1 MNYYGSIMSL
11 IKSIEKRFD
20 INISNINNTFFI
32 KRKEKELKINY
43 LKNENSLRSFS
54 IPFGKLDAY
63 VLNYTTNNYEYFSE
77 IIDFIREKCLEYSD
91 LEINTIIDDMTVCK
105 WYSNKYM
112 GVLKDVAIIWRD
124 HFLEENIGLLNGFVK
139 MGVKPSDIL
148 ALDKGDSTLHRNEI
162 KNTFIK
168 MGFNVNI
175 LDNASVNDKDLIK
188 IGYDIISDFIL
199 SRKNKKIIIL
209 DDGAIITKI
218 LNKHKFENIISV
230 IELTEMGL
238 RRINKLDKIDYP
250 VLNVAKT
257 KLKRNL
263 TYPEISNSIFVRI
276 IELLGGE
283 KLVGKA
289 VLLCGYGD
297 MGEILADRLKN
308 YGCRVS
314 IVDPDIMRLIMAGER
329 GFNTYRTIIDAVKD
343 FKPFLIIGASGYN
356 SITKDIFKF
365 LGEKT
370 FFTGGATADLALF
383 NEYQENSEYINKF
396 GTQYLIDDKKMIVL
410 GNGRSVNLYYSEAI
424 PNRSNDIFKAGTL
437 VTVLNSYI
445 YNNNLNNDVNLNI
458 VDEWINN
465 SGILDYYYD
474 LHIKK

>member
-1 MNYYGSIMSL
+1 MNYYGSIKDL
-11 IKSIEKRFD
+11 IKSIEERFCL
-20 INISNINNTFFI
+20 NIINNDNSFI
-32 KRKEKELKINY
+32 IKKEEKELKINY
-43 LKNENSLRSFS
+43 SNNENSLRSFS
-54 IPFGKLDAY
+54 IPFGKLESY
-63 VLNYTTNNYEYFSE
+63 LLNYNSDNYEYFKE
-77 IIDFIREKCLEYSD
+77 IIEFINNKCLEYSD

-105 WYSNKYM
+105 WYANKNA
-112 GVLKDVAIIWRD
+112 GILKDVAIIWRD

-139 MGVKPSDIL
+139 LGVAPSDIL
-148 ALDKGDSTLHRNEI
+148 ALDKGDSTLHRFEI

-168 MGFNVNI
+168 MGFNVDV
-175 LDNASVNDKDLIK
+175 LDNASVNDQHLMKL
-188 IGYDIISDFIL
+188 GYDIINDFI
-199 SRKNKKIIIL
+199 STRKDKKVIIL

-218 LNKHKFENIISV
+218 LNEHKFNNIISV

-257 KLKRNL
+257 QLKRNL

-283 KLVGKA
+283 KLVGKS

-314 IVDPDIMRLIMAGER
+314 VVDPDIMRLIIAGER
-329 GFNTYRTIIDAVKD
+329 GFNTYRTILEAVKD
-343 FKPFLIIGASGYN
+343 NSPFLIVGASGYN
-356 SITKDIFKF
+356 SITKDIFEY

-370 FFTGGATADLALF
+370 YFTGGATADLALF
-383 NEYQENSEYINKF
+383 NEFQNNSQYINKF

-437 VTVLNSYI
+437 VAVLNSYI
-445 YNNNLNNDVNLNI
+445 SNGKLNNDVNLNI
-458 VDEWINN
+458 VDEWINE

-474 LHIKK
+474 LHIRK